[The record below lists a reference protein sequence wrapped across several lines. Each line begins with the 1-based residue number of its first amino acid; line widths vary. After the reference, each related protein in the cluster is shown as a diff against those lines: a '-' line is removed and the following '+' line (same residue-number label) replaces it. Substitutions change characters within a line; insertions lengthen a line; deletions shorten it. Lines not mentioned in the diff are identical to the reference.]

1 MQITFDIPEQLAAG
15 ILRAGKDP
23 AHVALE
29 ALAVEGYRSASLSE
43 EEVRLMLGLA
53 TRMQVHGVLKE
64 HGTPLNYS
72 VEDFERDQQT
82 SRRLRERH
90 LSSTKLVG

>member
-1 MQITFDIPEQLAAG
+1 
-15 ILRAGKDP
+15 
-23 AHVALE
+23 
-29 ALAVEGYRSASLSE
+29 
-43 EEVRLMLGLA
+43 
-53 TRMQVHGVLKE
+53 MQVHGVLKE

-82 SRRLRERH
+82 SRRLRERK